1 LETKQFRDLLA
12 KARWPEAVAALKG
25 LSAGVAADLI
35 AALPDEQQQ
44 TLFRLLPVKLAAG
57 VLGHFP
63 YFHQYI
69 LLHTRPADEMRQII
83 DAMLP
88 GDRMRFFDELPEEA
102 WLRLMDELGGYDGS
116 TREEPATVTTLPA
129 VSGATAP
136 ESVVVPKVVTEGVTE
151 TPAEAASGDPIIEA
165 RGVEK
170 VFVQPDGQRVQVI
183 APLDLSVY
191 PGTVVALLGASGCGK
206 STLLRILSGLAQPT
220 SGDVRWH
227 GRPLSEVVPNVAIV
241 FQSFALF
248 PWLTVEENVEA
259 PLLARGVNAPDR
271 HSAALKAINTVGL
284 KGFETAYPKEL
295 SGGMKQRVG
304 FARALVVQPEVLF
317 MDEPFSALDVLTA
330 ENLRGELLELWQT
343 KKINTKAIFIV
354 THNIEEAVLLADR
367 VIVLG
372 RNPARIRSDFH
383 IALPQPRDRK
393 SPQFLLYV
401 DFIYKVM
408 TRPDAEFTSPVLKG
422 ISAKPTYQL
431 LPHARPGG
439 IAGLMEVL
447 LDSNGEEDLYHLAE
461 RLLMDV
467 DDLLPII
474 DAAVL
479 LGFATLAQGDVKLT
493 PEGKA
498 FAEADIATR
507 KAMFREAALAR
518 ILLFQQIVSIL
529 KTKSDHSIT
538 IELFRDVLDEH
549 YADNE
554 VQRQLETALH
564 WGRYCEMFSYD
575 SETEKLFMALPEDH
589 AAVVAAP
596 LGEAP

>member
-1 LETKQFRDLLA
+1 MSPLETQQFRDLLA
-12 KARWPEAVAALKG
+12 KGRWQEALAALQG
-25 LSAGVAADLI
+25 LSAGVAADWI
-35 AALPDEQQQ
+35 AALPDDQQQ
-44 TLFRLLPVKLAAG
+44 TLFRLLPVKLAAT

-69 LLHTRPADEMRQII
+69 LLHTRPPDEIRQII
-83 DAMLP
+83 DAMHP

-102 WLRLMDELGGYDGS
+102 WQRLMDELGGYTSS
-116 TREEPATVTTLPA
+116 TTAEDIAEETTLPPTPEKPA
-129 VSGATAP
+129 VT
-136 ESVVVPKVVTEGVTE
+136 VVTEAVTE
-151 TPAEAASGDPIIEA
+151 TAGAEPIIEA

-206 STLLRILSGLAQPT
+206 STLLRILSGLSQPT

-227 GRPLSEVVPNVAIV
+227 GRPLAEVVPNVAIV

-259 PLLARGVNAPDR
+259 PLLARGVNAPER
-271 HSAALKAINTVGL
+271 QSAAQKAINTVGL

-343 KKINTKAIFIV
+343 KKIDTKAIFIV

-393 SPQFLLYV
+393 SPQFLVYV
-401 DFIYKVM
+401 DFVYKVM
-408 TRPDAEFTSPVLKG
+408 TRPDAEFTSPVLKD
-422 ISAKPTYQL
+422 ISAKPAYQL

-507 KAMFREAALAR
+507 KTLFREAALAH
-518 ILLFQQIVSIL
+518 ILLFQQIVCIL
-529 KTKSDHSIT
+529 KAKSDHSIT

-549 YADNE
+549 YPDNE
-554 VQRQLETALH
+554 VERQLETALH

-575 SETEKLFMALPEDH
+575 SETEKLFLAEDRP
-589 AAVVAAP
+589 VVEPAP
-596 LGEAP
+596 VGDAP